1 MLFLISPS
9 ESEKQEFTEAV
20 NLHYSFKFVYFLY
33 FQDNSVQV
41 KFISSWICVNSGLPF
56 VLTVNSSFQEF

>member
-20 NLHYSFKFVYFLY
+20 NLHYSFKFVYF
-33 FQDNSVQV
+33 
-41 KFISSWICVNSGLPF
+41 FILSKQLGPG
-56 VLTVNSSFQEF
+56 

>member
-20 NLHYSFKFVYFLY
+20 NLHYLFKFVYFLY
-33 FQDNSVQV
+33 FQNNSVQV
-41 KFISSWICVNSGLPF
+41 KFISSWICAFVRHQLCQVNF
-56 VLTVNSSFQEF
+56 

>member
-33 FQDNSVQV
+33 FQNNSVQV
-41 KFISSWICVNSGLPF
+41 RFI
-56 VLTVNSSFQEF
+56 